1 MRYRVRRWMRT
12 AIYGCI
18 VALAPCPASAQMQA
32 DDAPR
37 GADEG
42 HEGAHG
48 IFKFLGGAALGL
60 AAHES
65 GHLTLDVAL
74 GTDPYLKK
82 VDFSGIP
89 FFAITYRRP
98 TSQRGTYAIASA
110 GFWVQ
115 DGLSEWILTRSPDVR
130 LKGSP
135 AAKGFLAFHV
145 GTSLAYAGAA
155 FAHAGPPERD
165 TSGMARSLR
174 VDERWVGVALLAPA
188 TLDVY
193 RYYRPR
199 SRWAPWASRAA
210 KLTLV
215 LLVLR

>member
-1 MRYRVRRWMRT
+1 MTHRVCTWMR
-12 AIYGCI
+12 AAVWGCI
-18 VALAPCPASAQMQA
+18 VALAPCAASAQTQA
-32 DDAPR
+32 DATPQAA
-37 GADEG
+37 GAE
-42 HEGAHG
+42 HKGAHG
-48 IFKFLGGAALGL
+48 VFKFLGGAALGL
-60 AAHES
+60 ATHES
-65 GHLTLDVAL
+65 GHVALDVAL

-89 FFAITYRRP
+89 FVAITYRRP
-98 TSQRGTYAIASA
+98 VSRRATFAIASA

-115 DGLSEWILTRSPDVR
+115 DGLSEWLLTRSPDVR
-130 LKGSP
+130 LKCSP

-215 LLVLR
+215 LLVVR

>member
-1 MRYRVRRWMRT
+1 MRHRVRARLGA
-12 AIYGCI
+12 AIWGGI
-18 VALAPCPASAQMQA
+18 VALAPCAASAQMQA
-32 DDAPR
+32 DATR
-37 GADEG
+37 KAAGEE
-42 HEGAHG
+42 HKGAHG
-48 IFKFLGGAALGL
+48 VFKFLGGAVLGL
-60 AAHES
+60 ATHES
-65 GHLTLDVAL
+65 GHVALDVAL

-89 FFAITYRRP
+89 FFAITYRHPVSR
-98 TSQRGTYAIASA
+98 RGTFAIASA

-115 DGLSEWILTRSPDVR
+115 DSLSECLLTRSPDVR

-174 VDERWVGVALLAPA
+174 IDERWVGVALLAPA

-215 LLVLR
+215 LLVIR